1 MTTELWI
8 FVGLTFTVVG
18 AIVIPNIIVWR
29 RRRK

>member
-8 FVGLTFTVVG
+8 FVGLTFTVVS